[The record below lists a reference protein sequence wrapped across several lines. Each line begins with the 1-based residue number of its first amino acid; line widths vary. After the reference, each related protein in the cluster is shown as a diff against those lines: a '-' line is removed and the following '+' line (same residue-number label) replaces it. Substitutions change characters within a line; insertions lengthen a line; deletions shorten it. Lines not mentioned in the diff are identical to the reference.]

1 MARHLCGVSREPAS
15 VPPPSNRPIDR
26 LGRWC
31 TRALAW
37 LGRKVMNSRL
47 KEITLLTLPYQVAA
61 VLTALIAVGY
71 AKLFELVEKLNE
83 RILDVHPDWIF
94 LTAPVSFLLS
104 WWLVARYAPLAGGS
118 GIPQL
123 MAAIDVSND
132 HENDRSCRFLNVR
145 IIIVKIFSSLS
156 MVLGGGAVGREGPTL
171 QIAGSV
177 YRVVHKLLPSFWPRI
192 SRRVMMITGGA
203 AGLSAAFNTPL
214 GGIVFAVEELTKTHL
229 ANFRTAVF
237 TSVIIA
243 GMTAQQLMGSYLG
256 AGEELLYPKLSPV
269 GGSFMYKV
277 LAIGVVAGLSGAVF
291 CKVVLLFD
299 KLRRGLRS
307 MPAQAMWALGCA
319 FLFAIV
325 FHFLGDHVLGSGK
338 LVLRQYL
345 FERNVDP
352 TWKDIVARILGPL
365 VSFSA
370 GGAGGIFAPSL
381 SSGAVIGGWI
391 AQMFDPS
398 AGEFRVLVLCGMVAF
413 LTGVSRS
420 PFTSAILVLEMTD
433 RHSVIFQL
441 MYAAMVAYMVS
452 YSIDRKSYY
461 ERMKLRLLAAM
472 PSIEKRPEGRRGA
485 KPSDPDQPSDDDPSS
500 SPNAGI
506 GLG

>member
-1 MARHLCGVSREPAS
+1 M
-15 VPPPSNRPIDR
+15 
-26 LGRWC
+26 GRAF
-31 TRALAW
+31 TGALAW
-37 LGRKVMNSRL
+37 VGRKVMNSRL

-71 AKLFELVEKLNE
+71 AKLFELMEGVHEW
-83 RILDVHPDWIF
+83 ILDLHPDWIF
-94 LTAPVSFLLS
+94 VSAPISFLLS
-104 WWLVARYAPLAGGS
+104 WWLVRRYAPLAGGS

-123 MAAIDVSND
+123 MAAIEISDD
-132 HENDRSCRFLNVR
+132 KEHDRSWRFLNAR
-145 IIIVKIFSSLS
+145 IIVVKILSSLA
-156 MVLGGGAVGREGPTL
+156 MVVGGGAVGREGPTL

-243 GMTAQQLMGSYLG
+243 GMTAQQLMGNYLG
-256 AGEELLYPKLSPV
+256 PYLGYPKLSPV
-269 GGSFMYKV
+269 GASFMYKV
-277 LAIGVVAGLSGAVF
+277 LAIGLVAGLSGAIF
-291 CKVVLLFD
+291 CKVLLLFD
-299 KLRRGLRS
+299 KLRRS
-307 MPAQAMWALGCA
+307 ITKVSVQALWALGCA
-319 FLFAIV
+319 FLFAIL
-325 FHFLGDHVLGSGK
+325 FHYLGDHVLGSGK
-338 LVLRQYL
+338 LVLREYL
-345 FERNVDP
+345 FEPSVDP
-352 TWKDIVARILGPL
+352 SWKHIAARILAPL
-365 VSFSA
+365 FSFSA

-381 SSGAVIGGWI
+381 SSGAAIGGWI
-391 AQMFDPS
+391 AQLFDPS
-398 AGEFRVLVLCGMVAF
+398 DGEFRVLVLCGMVAF

-441 MYAAMVAYMVS
+441 MYAAMVANMIA

-461 ERMKLRLLAAM
+461 ERMKLRLLAAL
-472 PSIEKRPEGRRGA
+472 PASKSLGKGERGEKGPE
-485 KPSDPDQPSDDDPSS
+485 PPPDDLST